1 MSPQLIKLVFAF
13 ALLGGLYVGHLYLV
27 DKAVD
32 AKELSMKKEFH
43 KQMLESI
50 EDATKTEDK
59 LRNSLNKKIQ
69 ERDKQIA
76 NITAEHARLNRML
89 NTRLSREDNSKTP
102 GSEPS
107 CTGSQLYREDGEFLA
122 GEASR
127 AEKLIEDRDFYY
139 QVYLQTKNELEELR
153 NATHQSR

>member
-1 MSPQLIKLVFAF
+1 MSPHLVKLAF
-13 ALLGGLYVGHLYLV
+13 IGVLLGGLYGGHLYLV

-32 AKELSMKKEFH
+32 AKALSMKNEFD

-50 EDATKTEDK
+50 EDATRTEER

-69 ERDKQIA
+69 ERDNQIA

-89 NTRLSREDNSKTP
+89 NTRPSREDSSKTP
-102 GSEPS
+102 GSESS
-107 CTGSQLYREDGEFLA
+107 CTGSKLYREDGEFLTR
-122 GEASR
+122 EAAR

-139 QVYLQTKNELEELR
+139 QVYLKTYNELEELR
-153 NATHQSR
+153 NGTHQSR

>member
-32 AKELSMKKEFH
+32 AKALSMKNEFD

-50 EDATKTEDK
+50 EDATKTEDR

-89 NTRLSREDNSKTP
+89 NTRPSREDSSKTP
-102 GSEPS
+102 GSESS
-107 CTGSQLYREDGEFLA
+107 CTGSKLYREDGEFLT
-122 GEASR
+122 GEAAR

-139 QVYLQTKNELEELR
+139 QVYLKTYNELEELR

>member
-1 MSPQLIKLVFAF
+1 MYPQLIKIGIIIAVI
-13 ALLGGLYVGHLYLV
+13 GGLYGSHTYLV
-27 DKAVD
+27 HKAVN
-32 AKELSMKKEFH
+32 AKEQELRAEFR
-43 KQMLESI
+43 QQVLESI

-89 NTRLSREDNSKTP
+89 NTRPSREDNSQTP

-107 CTGSQLYREDGEFLA
+107 CTGSKLYREDGEFLT
-122 GEASR
+122 GEAAR

-139 QVYLQTKNELEELR
+139 QVYLKTYNELEELR

>member
-32 AKELSMKKEFH
+32 AKELSMKKEFD

-76 NITAEHARLNRML
+76 NITAEHARLNRLL
-89 NTRLSREDNSKTP
+89 NTRPSREDNPQTS
-102 GSEPS
+102 GSESS
-107 CTGSQLYREDGEFLA
+107 CTGSKLYREDGEFLT
-122 GEASR
+122 GEAAR

-139 QVYLQTKNELEELR
+139 QVYLKTYNELEELR

>member
-1 MSPQLIKLVFAF
+1 MYPR
-13 ALLGGLYVGHLYLV
+13 LLNIGVIIAVILGLYGSHTYFVH
-27 DKAVD
+27 KAVN
-32 AKELSMKKEFH
+32 AKEQELRAEFRQ
-43 KQMLESI
+43 QMLESI
-50 EDATKTEDK
+50 EDATITEDR
-59 LRNSLNKKIQ
+59 LRISLNTKIQ

-89 NTRLSREDNSKTP
+89 NTRPSREDSSKTP

-107 CTGSQLYREDGEFLA
+107 CTGSKLYREDGEFLT
-122 GEASR
+122 GEAAR

-153 NATHQSR
+153 NAAHQP

>member
-32 AKELSMKKEFH
+32 AKALSMKNEFD

-89 NTRLSREDNSKTP
+89 NTRPSREDSSKTP

-122 GEASR
+122 GEAAR
-127 AEKLIEDRDFYY
+127 ADTVVEERNLYYNAYIEA
-139 QVYLQTKNELEELR
+139 QKQLQDLR
-153 NATHQSR
+153 NASH

>member
-1 MSPQLIKLVFAF
+1 MSPHLVKLAF
-13 ALLGGLYVGHLYLV
+13 IGVLLGGLYGGHLYLV

-32 AKELSMKKEFH
+32 AKEQAMKQEFH

-50 EDATKTEDK
+50 ADATKTEDK

-89 NTRLSREDNSKTP
+89 NTRPSREDNSPTP

-107 CTGSQLYREDGEFLA
+107 CTGSKLYREDGEFLT
-122 GEASR
+122 GEAAR

-139 QVYLQTKNELEELR
+139 QVYLKTYNELEELR